1 MTPIS
6 EGDFHMFKILA
17 LALVLAG
24 VALSFIGSASA
35 APTRGDVWQQ
45 NYMRERHNPTDTNGG

>member
-1 MTPIS
+1 
-6 EGDFHMFKILA
+6 MFKTLA

-35 APTRGDVWQQ
+35 APTHGDVWQQ
-45 NYMRERHNPTDTNGG
+45 NYMRDRHNPTDTNGG